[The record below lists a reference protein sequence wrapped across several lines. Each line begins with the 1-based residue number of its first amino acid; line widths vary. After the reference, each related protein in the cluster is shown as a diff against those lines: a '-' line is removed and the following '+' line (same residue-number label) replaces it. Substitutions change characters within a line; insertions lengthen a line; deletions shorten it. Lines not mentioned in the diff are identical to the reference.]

1 MFTLALLHCLGTSTL
16 RLVSFR
22 AHVGHNHALTPLA
35 SGIVN
40 RIMYESSIARSLTC
54 YLGTGFIR
62 SIANLVNIHSRL
74 EESSVRRKSEQP
86 PFDSNGTRVA
96 IYGALRAAS
105 LVDALYLDRLRN
117 PDQPNQ
123 LGHLEQQAQRKR
135 SVENE
140 VLKELQN
147 VLDAQLVE
155 ESRGRCP

>member
-1 MFTLALLHCLGTSTL
+1 MRF
-16 RLVSFR
+16 
-22 AHVGHNHALTPLA
+22 
-35 SGIVN
+35 
-40 RIMYESSIARSLTC
+40 
-54 YLGTGFIR
+54 
-62 SIANLVNIHSRL
+62 
-74 EESSVRRKSEQP
+74 
-86 PFDSNGTRVA
+86 
-96 IYGALRAAS
+96 RAAS